1 MPSLFN
7 SAKGLA
13 KGVRMAADTV
23 VYAGNTVSR
32 QFKGGKNGV
41 CLVCNNLQPHGHED
55 TFGQPTAAW
64 KQIADP
70 EQAARRKELASVPT
84 LVLEEIP
91 TKKILESRETDPKT
105 GLPKND
111 CRYCRLLCDIFD
123 AYFVDEWMNWITE
136 TKNGM
141 PIKVGLM
148 IREGQ
153 PLIVNCWNFTYDKWF
168 QNARVDLEIYMD
180 PMPPSPIPG
189 APTMG
194 PTGRRAVDVRSEEC
208 MRFMKE
214 IVWECCNRHPGCAIQ
229 PDGFIPTR
237 LIYVGGGKDAL
248 KLCDCIPPEQN
259 ISWAALSHC
268 WGGGKPLSLTKE
280 TLKGLK
286 EHINFSELPATF
298 QDAVTI
304 TQELEL
310 TYVWID
316 SLCIVQDD
324 KTDWEKEA
332 ARMGAVYSRAFIVI
346 SGASSPNPSTPYLRP
361 REEEWL
367 PKRFNFSVSPGVN
380 IPITVRQRHLLA
392 APLDQGLLEPPFTSS
407 WATLKKVGPLYGRGW
422 CFQESFLASR
432 IVNFA
437 PGAIIYEC
445 KTHRKSEDQLPP
457 YPCTIPGT
465 LGEVTPLEQWHMI
478 VKSYTS
484 RQLTFTKDKLPAIAG
499 AATKMPQAAT
509 SRYLAGL
516 WSESLLLDLL
526 WQVMPGRAHQP
537 LMTKEHEENAPTWS
551 WASMNWGVTWNPLR
565 STQLL
570 AAVVDSQVHVV
581 GANPYGQVSGG
592 TVTLRGRIKHCRLS
606 VDYHENRH
614 DVYYVKPD
622 GSHSR
627 MQHFRTDG
635 ALVAGTV
642 PGQSGTFACRS
653 RLTVSGN
660 AMETA
665 AAFFCIAKGHWMKL
679 DHMGLIL
686 GMSPKF
692 PGFMERVGSISNVP
706 KDWYDTGEDVT
717 VTIV

>member
-1 MPSLFN
+1 MPGFFS
-7 SAKGLA
+7 SAA
-13 KGVRMAADTV
+13 KSVRLAADTV

-32 QFKGGKNGV
+32 QIKGGKNGV

-55 TFGQPTAAW
+55 TFGRPSAAW
-64 KQIADP
+64 NQVSDP
-70 EQAARRKELASVPT
+70 AQAKRRKQLASVPT

-148 IREGQ
+148 IRQGQ

-180 PMPPSPIPG
+180 PMPATPIPG

-214 IVWECCNRHPGCAIQ
+214 SVWECCNTHPGCAMQ
-229 PDGFIPTR
+229 PDGFVPTR

-248 KLCDCIPPEQN
+248 QLCDNISPEQN
-259 ISWAALSHC
+259 VSWAALSHC
-268 WGGGKPLSLTKE
+268 WGDGKPLSLTTE
-280 TLKGLK
+280 TLKILK
-286 EHINFSELPATF
+286 ERINFAELPATF

-304 TQELEL
+304 TQELGL
-310 TYVWID
+310 AYVWID

-324 KTDWEKEA
+324 KTDWEQEA

-367 PKRFNFSVSPGVN
+367 PKHFNFSVSPGLN
-380 IPITVRQRHLLA
+380 LPITVRQRHLLA
-392 APLDQGLLEPPFTSS
+392 APLDQGLLEPPFTGS

-432 IVNFA
+432 IINFA

-465 LGEVTPLEQWHMI
+465 LGEVSPLEQWHMI

-484 RQLTFTKDKLPAIAG
+484 RQLTFIKDKLPAIAG
-499 AATKMPQAAT
+499 AATKMPQAT
-509 SRYLAGL
+509 RSTYLAGL

-526 WQVMPGRAHQP
+526 WQVMPGRAHEP

-551 WASMNWGVTWNPLR
+551 WASMNWGVTWNSLQSPK
-565 STQLL
+565 LL
-570 AAVVDSQVHVV
+570 AAAVDAQAHVA

-592 TVTLRGRIKHCRLS
+592 TVTLRGHIKYCRIS
-606 VDYHENRH
+606 VDYHKNRH

-622 GSHSR
+622 GSNSK

-635 ALVAGTV
+635 ALVAGTI
-642 PGQSGTFACRS
+642 PGQDGTYACRS

-660 AMETA
+660 AMDTG
-665 AAFFCIAKGHWMKL
+665 AAFFCIAKGSWLKY
-679 DHMGLIL
+679 DHVGLIL

-692 PGFMERVGSISNVP
+692 PGFMERVGSVSNLP
-706 KDWYDTGEDVT
+706 HDWYDTGEEVT